1 MNSAL
6 RGGRAAKN
14 AIDAGNNTLNILR
27 VKVLSHAK
35 CTFFI
40 NDLLLNFPLQFIKQP
55 AQPI

>member
-14 AIDAGNNTLNILR
+14 AIDAGNNTLNIPR

-35 CTFFI
+35 CTFFVD
-40 NDLLLNFPLQFIKQP
+40 DLLLNFPLQYIK
-55 AQPI
+55 